1 MIFTAIRD
9 ILHIMLWGS
18 YPLCIVGDAGGSS
31 AVALAYDRNV
41 EAARARKK
49 AMKSHNVTAAA
60 VSSAPMPCCC
70 Q

>member
-18 YPLCIVGDAGGSS
+18 YPLCIVGDVGGS
-31 AVALAYDRNV
+31 AVALAHDLNV
-41 EAARARKK
+41 EAVRARKK
-49 AMKSHNVTAAA
+49 AKKSHNVTAAA

-70 Q
+70 R